1 MKLVEYLKDKAVE
14 ILIYIALMFSI
25 ITVLMAF
32 EVNIF
37 LIVYIPLFV
46 SISAII
52 ILLHDY
58 YRKNYYYNEL
68 VSNLESLD
76 KKYLIQEMITK
87 PEFLDGKILYDTIQE
102 AHKSMVENVNEYKY
116 NQEQFKEYIEMWVH
130 EIKTPISSSKLIIQN
145 NRNTVTES
153 IDEEIDKLDSYV
165 EQVLYYSR
173 SENVEKD
180 YIIKEINLEQVINTV
195 ILKNKKDFIYKNI
208 LLDMND
214 LNVKVNSDRKWL
226 EYIINQIVVNSI
238 KYSKDENP
246 KIRIHTKI
254 NKESI
259 DLFIEDN
266 GIGIE
271 SNNLTKVWDKGFTG
285 ENGRKKYNSTG
296 LGLYLC
302 KKLIQKLGH
311 QIDIE
316 SIVNEGTT
324 IKITFPIGT
333 FNKM

>member
-1 MKLVEYLKDKAVE
+1 MKLVDYLKDKAVE
-14 ILIYIALMFSI
+14 ILIYIVLMFSI
-25 ITVLMAF
+25 ITVLIAF

-58 YRKNYYYNEL
+58 YRKRCYYNEL

-76 KKYLIQEMITK
+76 KKYLIQEMLSK
-87 PEFLDGKILYDTIQE
+87 PEFLDGKILYETIQE
-102 AHKSMVENVNEYKY
+102 AHKSMVENVNHYKY

-145 NRNTVTES
+145 NKNSVTES
-153 IDEEIDKLDSYV
+153 LDEEIDKLDSYV

-180 YIIKEINLEQVINTV
+180 YVIKEINLEQVVNNV
-195 ILKNKKDFIYKNI
+195 ILRNKKDFIYKNI
-208 LLDMND
+208 LLDMRD
-214 LNVKVNSDRKWL
+214 LNLKVYSDSKWL
-226 EYIINQIVVNSI
+226 EYILNQIVVNSI
-238 KYSKDENP
+238 KYSKNEGS
-246 KIRIHTKI
+246 KITIYSLT
-254 NKESI
+254 NKENI
-259 DLFIEDN
+259 ELFIKDN

-271 SNNLTKVWDKGFTG
+271 THNLTRVWDKGFTG

-311 QIDIE
+311 EIDIE
-316 SIVNEGTT
+316 SKINEGTT
-324 IKITFPIGT
+324 IKITFPKGT